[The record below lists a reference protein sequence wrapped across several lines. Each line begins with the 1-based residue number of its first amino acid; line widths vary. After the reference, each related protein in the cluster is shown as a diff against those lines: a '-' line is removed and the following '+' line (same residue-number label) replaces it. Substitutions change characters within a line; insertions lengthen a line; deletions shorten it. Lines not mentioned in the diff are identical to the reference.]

1 MVTKKKRM
9 SPRTS
14 VAAQRKALLMKCAW
28 CGGVRDARGEWRRST
43 RWDPAESGFSH
54 GICPPCL
61 RRESE
66 ALKKR

>member
-1 MVTKKKRM
+1 MITRPVVSSTNKK
-9 SPRTS
+9 
-14 VAAQRKALLMKCAW
+14 LLLKCAW
-28 CGGVRDARGEWRRST
+28 CGEVRGARGEWRHTT
-43 RWDPAESGFSH
+43 RTDPSESGFTH